1 MQIKIVSLEIK
12 AFKGIRDLRL
22 DFDGHSADLYGMNG
36 TGKTSVYDAYL
47 WVLFGKDSA
56 GATKFDVKPLNEDG
70 SPRTGTDTEVE
81 VLLLVDG
88 KETLL
93 RRVLH
98 EKWKAAPGQAEP
110 IYMGDETLCYIDDV
124 PTALEKEYKP
134 FIASLIGD
142 EEQFK
147 LLSIHGYFMGI
158 PGEHRRRFLVDAAG
172 GNAEAELL
180 NRPEFAALPDI
191 LQGKSPEDAKKRL
204 ADQLKRVQDEL
215 NAIPGRLDELQRMY
229 DPPTVAELQEAD
241 AQIAAYRVEMEN
253 VNKQLDGTADV
264 FSQAA
269 ELGRKAKA
277 LNGKIELRKAELDR
291 PIREKE
297 KAFRERLE
305 NARARRESLGREAGR
320 LEAEISSLDAS
331 IARLQQQRESLLADW
346 HRIDDET
353 YTPNPVETVCSLCGQ
368 PLPPDMVE
376 KAKTESERAY
386 YRAKQWRLDEVE
398 ASGKTTADRISSLQS
413 ERKGILESLEA
424 KRVFIAGVED
434 DIRALEAEDALP
446 KPQHFCYE
454 QDETYMQ
461 LMDELSKLKDEME
474 RPRDTSLRDQLLTR
488 RDQIIDII
496 ADRQKIY
503 IRRDN
508 AEGVKGRIDT
518 LEKRREELG
527 QDVIRITGQLQD
539 LQEYTAACC
548 SAMEEHI
555 NAMFRSIQWQ
565 LFEPLKNGGYRACC
579 NATLHGVNYATNLNN
594 GARIN
599 AGIEAI
605 RVLSRSLGVTVPLFV
620 DNAEAVNNLTYAPGQ
635 MIRLHVSKDTELTM
649 VLEG

>member
-1 MQIKIVSLEIK
+1 MQIKIVSLEIR

-110 IYMGDETLCYIDDV
+110 VYMGDETLCYIDDV
-124 PTALEKEYKP
+124 PAALEKEYKP

-158 PGEHRRRFLVDAAG
+158 PWEQRRRFLVDAAG

-180 NRPEFAALPDI
+180 SRPEFAALPDI

-229 DPPTVAELQEAD
+229 DPPTTAELQEAD
-241 AQIAAYRVEMEN
+241 TQIAAYRAEMED

-264 FSQAA
+264 FAQAA
-269 ELGRKAKA
+269 ELGRKVKA

-297 KAFRERLE
+297 KAFRERLD
-305 NARARRESLGREAGR
+305 NARARRESLGREAAR
-320 LEAEISSLDAS
+320 LEQEIASLDAGIS
-331 IARLQQQRESLLADW
+331 QHQQRRESLLARW
-346 HRIDDET
+346 HEIDGET
-353 YTPNPVETVCSLCGQ
+353 YVPKQVETVCALCGQ
-368 PLPPDMVE
+368 PLPADKIAE
-376 KAKTESERAY
+376 AAQKEEQAY
-386 YRAKQWRLDEVE
+386 FQKKQWKLDDI
-398 ASGKTTADRISSLQS
+398 AAQGKTTADRIGQLQS
-413 ERKGILESLEA
+413 ERKGVQDSLDA
-424 KRVFIAGVED
+424 KRVFLLEVED
-434 DIRALEAEDALP
+434 DIKALEAEDALP

-461 LMDELSKLKDEME
+461 LMDELAKLKDEME
-474 RPRDTSLRDQLLTR
+474 QPRDTSLRDQLLTR
-488 RDQIIDII
+488 RDQIIDNI

-503 IRRDN
+503 VRRDN

-527 QDVIRITGQLQD
+527 QDVIRITGQLSE

-548 SAMEEHI
+548 SAMEERI
-555 NAMFRSIQWQ
+555 NAMFHSIQWQ

-579 NATLHGVNYATNLNN
+579 NATLYGVNYATNLNN

>member
-1 MQIKIVSLEIK
+1 MFL
-12 AFKGIRDLRL
+12 
-22 DFDGHSADLYGMNG
+22 
-36 TGKTSVYDAYL
+36 
-47 WVLFGKDSA
+47 A
-56 GATKFDVKPLNEDG
+56 GF
-70 SPRTGTDTEVE
+70 
-81 VLLLVDG
+81 
-88 KETLL
+88 
-93 RRVLH
+93 
-98 EKWKAAPGQAEP
+98 
-110 IYMGDETLCYIDDV
+110 
-124 PTALEKEYKP
+124 
-134 FIASLIGD
+134 
-142 EEQFK
+142 
-147 LLSIHGYFMGI
+147 
-158 PGEHRRRFLVDAAG
+158 
-172 GNAEAELL
+172 
-180 NRPEFAALPDI
+180 
-191 LQGKSPEDAKKRL
+191 
-204 ADQLKRVQDEL
+204 
-215 NAIPGRLDELQRMY
+215 
-229 DPPTVAELQEAD
+229 
-241 AQIAAYRVEMEN
+241 
-253 VNKQLDGTADV
+253 
-264 FSQAA
+264 
-269 ELGRKAKA
+269 
-277 LNGKIELRKAELDR
+277 
-291 PIREKE
+291 
-297 KAFRERLE
+297 
-305 NARARRESLGREAGR
+305 
-320 LEAEISSLDAS
+320 
-331 IARLQQQRESLLADW
+331 
-346 HRIDDET
+346 
-353 YTPNPVETVCSLCGQ
+353 
-368 PLPPDMVE
+368 
-376 KAKTESERAY
+376 
-386 YRAKQWRLDEVE
+386 
-398 ASGKTTADRISSLQS
+398 
-413 ERKGILESLEA
+413 
-424 KRVFIAGVED
+424 ED

-508 AEGVKGRIDT
+508 AEGVKGRINT

-555 NAMFRSIQWQ
+555 NAMFHSIQWQ